1 MDAIRTA
8 CADAAGWL
16 FVKYDGTPER
26 FESAVAKN
34 APLTQAQVL
43 APAKPLV
50 IE

>member
-1 MDAIRTA
+1 VDAIRRA
-8 CADAAGWL
+8 CVDAAGWL
-16 FVKYDGTPER
+16 FVKYALTPER

-34 APLTQAQVL
+34 APLTQTQVL